1 MPGVNL
7 QSAGGPS
14 RQLQPATR
22 PTESMGVNSAPPPIS
37 TIGIEAR
44 HDPDLLPPI
53 LLQSSGV
60 AEAPLGRNDNRERQ
74 LHAEAQRPR
83 RRLIDTLTAQKLDS
97 GSESETLSSP
107 DSASEDDSA
116 PRRVSGSPCA
126 SLSSRFRLFGSM
138 ALQDR
143 YPEAARV

>member
-74 LHAEAQRPR
+74 LEAEAQRPR
-83 RRLIDTLTAQKLDS
+83 RRLIDTLTAQKADS
-97 GSESETLSSP
+97 ESESETLSSP

-116 PRRVSGSPCA
+116 PCRVSCSPCA
-126 SLSSRFRLFGSM
+126 PFSSRFRLFGSV

-143 YPEAARV
+143 YPKAARV